1 MKTIKRTLTVILSLL
16 CLLVCLPAASA
27 ETAVWTGAWIEQSVA
42 TVPEVNAYIQAFDS
56 NGEAVTDLSMSNVDI
71 EAKLDDENLTVESFE
86 TVKDKGSMYIVL
98 LNLANNSTSK
108 EYLKSIKEQ
117 LTKWVDELNEN
128 DKLVLITYTKD
139 YTVQLDGSES
149 RESAKRIISYIE
161 TVYVNADTAP
171 AIKEAIRIAGLEENQ
186 TPERRVAILIDNGEF
201 LRNGDVIN
209 KELIESLNEARLPL
223 YFICNN
229 IYDEINDASGTF
241 SISTGG
247 ISIAPYDKDDASI
260 ITYMRNRLNACYQ
273 LKLKGTSNAP
283 EPKQRNLYIKLSA
296 GDSFLE
302 ISRTT
307 DVVGNIPD
315 TEAPTVSNFEVEDN
329 LTLKISFS
337 EDVKGADKESS
348 YTITEKKNGTEL
360 AIDSVEYNSISHT
373 ATLTME
379 AELAA
384 GDYALE
390 IKNVR
395 DTSYEAN
402 SLKLDEGAAQIEFS
416 IEGEGIPL
424 YIIIGAAALVCII
437 IAVVIIL
444 VVKKKKRAEEQK
456 KLEEEEKKKADDNHT
471 GVPEWDKNAVNN
483 LKYIENRGMQ
493 LPVSLSMVLPNG
505 LMSKADVTVGQ
516 SFKVGRSKNKSDL
529 SIADETISG
538 THISLSYSNG
548 MLIISDAGSTN
559 GTYVNGV
566 KLVKPRPLNNGDT
579 IMIGKTKITVKF

>member
-1 MKTIKRTLTVILSLL
+1 MKTVKRTLIAMLSLL
-16 CLLVCLPAASA
+16 CLLACLPAASA
-27 ETAVWTGAWIEQSVA
+27 ETTVWTGAWIEQSVA
-42 TVPEVNAYIQAFDS
+42 TAPEVNAYIQAFDS
-56 NGEAVTDLSMSNVDI
+56 NGEPVTELSLSNIDI

-108 EYLKSIKEQ
+108 EYLKGIKAQ
-117 LTKWVDELNEN
+117 LTEWVDELNEN
-128 DKLVLITYTKD
+128 DKFVLITYTKD

-186 TPERRVAILIDNGEF
+186 TPERRVALLIDNGEF
-201 LRNGDVIN
+201 LRDGDVTN
-209 KELIESLNEARLPL
+209 KELINSLNGARLPM

-229 IYDEINDASGTF
+229 IYDEIKEASETFSNSTGAISITSREKEDASA
-241 SISTGG
+241 ID
-247 ISIAPYDKDDASI
+247 YL
-260 ITYMRNRLNACYQ
+260 RNRFNACYQ

-283 EPKQRNLYIKLSA
+283 EPKQRNLYIKISS

-302 ISRTT
+302 INRTT
-307 DVVGNIPD
+307 NVVGNIPD
-315 TEAPTVSNFEVEDN
+315 TDAPTVSNLEVADN
-329 LTLKISFS
+329 LTLKVSFS
-337 EDVKGADKESS
+337 EEVKDADRESN
-348 YTITEKKNGTEL
+348 YTLTEKKNGTEL

-379 AELAA
+379 TELTA

-390 IKNVR
+390 IKDVR

-402 SLKLDEGAAQIEFS
+402 ALKLEDGAAQIEFS

-437 IAVVIIL
+437 IAAIIIL
-444 VVKKKKRAEEQK
+444 LVRKKKRAEEQK
-456 KLEEEEKKKADDNHT
+456 KLEEEQKKADDIHT
-471 GVPEWDKNAVNN
+471 NLPEWDKNAVDNR
-483 LKYIENRGMQ
+483 KYMENRGMQ
-493 LPVSLSMVLPNG
+493 LPVSISMVLPNG

-516 SFKVGRSKNKSDL
+516 SFKIGRSKNKSDL

-538 THISLSYSNG
+538 THMSLSYSNG

-566 KLVKPRPLNNGDT
+566 KLVKPRPLNSGDT

>member
-1 MKTIKRTLTVILSLL
+1 MKTIKRTLTVLLSLL
-16 CLLVCLPAASA
+16 CLFACLPAASA
-27 ETAVWTGAWIEQSVA
+27 ETTVWTGAWIEQSVA

-56 NGEAVTDLSMSNVDI
+56 NGEAITGLNLSNIDI
-71 EAKLDDENLTVESFE
+71 EAKLDDEQLTVESFE
-86 TVKDKGSMYIVL
+86 TVKDKGSLYIVL

-128 DKLVLITYTKD
+128 DKFILITYTKD

-186 TPERRVAILIDNGEF
+186 TPERRVALLIDNGEF
-201 LRNGDVIN
+201 LRDGDVTN
-209 KELIESLNEARLPL
+209 KELINSLNGARLPM

-229 IYDEINDASGTF
+229 IYDEIKEASETFSNSTGAISITSREKEDASA
-241 SISTGG
+241 ID
-247 ISIAPYDKDDASI
+247 YL
-260 ITYMRNRLNACYQ
+260 RNRFNACYQ

-283 EPKQRNLYIKLSA
+283 EPKQRNLYIKISS

-302 ISRTT
+302 INRTT
-307 DVVGNIPD
+307 NVVGNIPD
-315 TEAPTVSNFEVEDN
+315 TEAPAVSNFEVEDN

-337 EDVKGADKESS
+337 EDVKDADRESN
-348 YTITEKKNGTEL
+348 YTLTEKKNGTEL

-379 AELAA
+379 TELTA

-390 IKNVR
+390 IKDVR

-402 SLKLDEGAAQIEFS
+402 ALKLEDGAAQIEFS

-437 IAVVIIL
+437 IAAIIIL
-444 VVKKKKRAEEQK
+444 LVRKKKRAEEQK
-456 KLEEEEKKKADDNHT
+456 KLEEEQKKADDIHT
-471 GVPEWDKNAVNN
+471 NLPEWDKNAVDNR
-483 LKYIENRGMQ
+483 KYMENRGMQ
-493 LPVSLSMVLPNG
+493 LPVSISMVLPNG

-516 SFKVGRSKNKSDL
+516 SFKIGRSKNKSDL

-538 THISLSYSNG
+538 THMSFSYSNG
-548 MLIISDAGSTN
+548 SLIISDAGSTN

-566 KLVKPRPLNNGDT
+566 KLVKPRQLNNGDT